1 MPSSNK
7 RRGEHACSAAM
18 AVKAMAHLYGRAPAP
33 GGRRCRSRGGGFAL
47 GHTFVPT
54 ATRNGSR
61 AVRAK
66 YTDGDDDADGA
77 RRASSVVRMRCYV
90 YICSDI
96 SAHSVLTARA
106 ARPLRRSARRAVRGL
121 CQRVARHVLR
131 SQTRRTE
138 RVRARART
146 LSQFSPSSTLT
157 SLRTHCS
164 SSERSA
170 RISLA
175 SRACKRL
182 GLTGA
187 RAYSLDAV
195 FARFSVGRCTCC
207 SASCE

>member
-1 MPSSNK
+1 
-7 RRGEHACSAAM
+7 M

-33 GGRRCRSRGGGFAL
+33 GGRRCRSRRRRLFAL
-47 GHTFVPT
+47 GHFCTYPKWKP
-54 ATRNGSR
+54 RRKSQ
-61 AVRAK
+61 